1 MTAGPLFAGVATA
14 SLGVSQPW
22 YEELIGRPADVIVND
37 EEVMWRMCDGGWL
50 YLVEDPDRS
59 GRALVAL
66 AVPDLDQ
73 WIAAM
78 SERGIER
85 PQIETVPG
93 SGRKAPFVDP
103 EGNTVTFIEVIPTD
117 A

>member
-1 MTAGPLFAGVATA
+1 
-14 SLGVSQPW
+14 
-22 YEELIGRPADVIVND
+22 
-37 EEVMWRMCDGGWL
+37 
-50 YLVEDPDRS
+50 
-59 GRALVAL
+59 
-66 AVPDLDQ
+66 VPDLDQ

-93 SGRKAPFVDP
+93 AGRKAPFSDP